1 MARTLTSSTSIN
13 SSWSYIN
20 TDDLEQETKN
30 SNSSTY
36 RIDMTSGV
44 GSEQVNFLYTD
55 RRIVTA
61 SSANDDLDFSGS
73 LRDVFGNTI
82 LATQIKE
89 LTIRHLGTTSG
100 PDIIIGAAGTN
111 PITSLF
117 DGSATAV
124 VKVKAG
130 GVLSLVAPLNGYAVV
145 AGSADTLRI
154 AYDGASGNAEYDIIV
169 KGVMSN

>member
-1 MARTLTSSTSIN
+1 MSRTLTSATTIASA
-13 SSWSYIN
+13 WSYVN
-20 TDDLEQETKN
+20 TDDLDQDTKN
-30 SNSSTY
+30 SNASTY
-36 RIDMTSGV
+36 RIDMTTGV
-44 GSEQVNFLYTD
+44 GSEEVNFLYTD

-61 SSANDDLDFSGS
+61 ASANDDLDFSGS

-100 PDIIIGAAGTN
+100 PDIIVGAAGTN

-124 VKVKAG
+124 VKIKAG
-130 GVLSLVAPLNGYAVV
+130 GALCLIAPLNGFAVV

-169 KGVMSN
+169 KGIM

>member
-1 MARTLTSSTSIN
+1 MSRTLTSSTTIASG
-13 SSWSYIN
+13 WSYKN
-20 TDDLEQETKN
+20 TDDMGQETKDAN
-30 SNSSTY
+30 AATY
-36 RIDMTSGV
+36 RIDMTSGI
-44 GSEQVNFLYTD
+44 GSEQVNFLYKE
-55 RRIVTA
+55 RRHVTA
-61 SSANDDLDFSGS
+61 ASANDDLDFSGS

-89 LTIRHLGTTSG
+89 LTIRHLGTKSG
-100 PDIIIGAAGTN
+100 PDIIVGAAVTN

-154 AYDGASGNAEYDIIV
+154 AYDGASGDAEYEIIV
-169 KGVMSN
+169 KGIMSN